1 MMRLVVVFFVLVTTV
16 LLGNGVAVAQVP
28 TLTHTIPYAVIP
40 GKTTSVTF
48 NGDGLLDAVSAWT
61 NIPGAEARLVPQPA
75 GKGDSAP
82 NPKKAKFD
90 VAVPATAVPGVYGVR
105 VTTKGGATNL
115 RLITVDD
122 LPTIAED
129 TTNKTV
135 AQAQQLKLPIAV
147 DGVCEPETYDYFKF
161 RAEAGQRIAVDVV
174 ARRMGSTLDPVVR
187 LLDAAGHEL
196 AYADDDEST
205 GPDGRFTC
213 RIQKSG
219 EYFLELRDIR
229 YAGGS
234 THRYHLRIGDFPLL
248 ATPYPMGVQAG
259 TTSLVEAVGYDV
271 GALKPLRTAVP
282 ANFSGKQLPLAAR
295 YDGGQGSGF
304 TLLAVAPAAEQT
316 ESEPND
322 TQETASPL
330 MLNGAINGRFEQP
343 KDRDHFQLEAKKGQ
357 RFRFVGR
364 TRGFGSPTDLFLR
377 IRDKDGKVVAE
388 AEDAGLEE
396 GVLDYTFA
404 ADGTYFLAVEDLLG
418 RGGPQF
424 TYRIE
429 IEPYQPSFSLAV
441 DLAKFD
447 VPHGGVAKGKVTAT
461 RVGFTGPI
469 TLKAEFLGEAHGIT
483 ATGTI
488 PEGKNDGVLTIIV
501 PKTAPLGSVTDMR
514 IVGEGAVDKEGKQKL
529 TAVAS
534 AIIPLRTLLGGL
546 ANPPLDLVERLPI
559 SVAPPVADFL
569 KLSTST
575 KTVVLPQLIG
585 KATLVV
591 KVEKLNKFDAPVKL
605 AIEGLPGGVS
615 AKVGEIEK
623 GKNETTI
630 EFSTSRTAA
639 ALDQTFRLTASAVLV
654 DQPKSYVV
662 EDLTLRIAPAV
673 EAQATAPAA
682 LVPGTKQTVKIEI
695 TRHAKAAP
703 ITLSWKSLPKGVAGA
718 KEWTIAADQ
727 KSGTAELT
735 IDAKAPLGP
744 GVGRLSAIT
753 DVDGRKASIDLGTVS
768 LVVAPQAAPTA
779 AKPVEKKPAA
789 AQEAAPKQT
798 VDKKEAN
805 KQTAGK

>member
-1 MMRLVVVFFVLVTTV
+1 MMRLVVKLFVLANIVF
-16 LLGNGVAVAQVP
+16 VAHGIATAQVP
-28 TLTHTIPYAVIP
+28 TLSHTVPYAVVP
-40 GKTTSVTF
+40 GKTTGVTF
-48 NGDGLLDAVSAWT
+48 HGDGLLEAVSVST
-61 NIPGAEARLVPQPA
+61 SIPGAEARFVPQPA
-75 GKGDSAP
+75 GKGASAP
-82 NPKKAKFD
+82 SPKIAKFD
-90 VAVPATAVPGVYGVR
+90 VTVPATTVPGVYGVR
-105 VTTKGGATNL
+105 VTTKAGATNL

-122 LPTIAED
+122 LPTIAEE
-129 TTNKTV
+129 TTNKSV
-135 AQAQQLKLPIAV
+135 AKAQPLKLPIAV
-147 DGVCEPETYDYFKF
+147 DGVAEAESYDYFKF
-161 RAEAGQRIAVDVV
+161 HAEAGQRIAVDVV

-187 LLDAAGHEL
+187 LLDSAGHEL

-205 GPDGRFTC
+205 GPDGRFTY
-213 RIQKSG
+213 RIQKTG
-219 EYFLELRDIR
+219 DYLLELRDIR
-229 YAGGS
+229 YTGGA

-282 ANFSGKQLPLAAR
+282 ANYSGKQLPLAAR

-330 MLNGAINGRFEQP
+330 TLGGAINGRFETP
-343 KDRDHFQLEAKKGQ
+343 KDRDRFQLEGKKGS

-377 IRDKDGKVVAE
+377 MLDKDGKVVAE

-396 GVLDYTFA
+396 GVLDYAFA
-404 ADGTYFLAVEDLLG
+404 ADGAYFLAVEDLLG

-441 DLAKFD
+441 DVAKFD

-461 RVGFTGPI
+461 RVGFNGPI

-483 ATGTI
+483 AVGSI
-488 PEGKNDGVLTIIV
+488 PEGKNDGVLTITV
-501 PKTAPLGSVTDMR
+501 PKTAPLGSVVDVR

-529 TAVAS
+529 TAFAS
-534 AIIPLRTLLGGL
+534 AAVPLRTLLGGL
-546 ANPPLDLVERLPI
+546 ANPPLDLLERLPV

-569 KLSTST
+569 KLTTST
-575 KTVVLPQLIG
+575 KTVVLPQLVG
-585 KATLVV
+585 KAMLVV

-605 AIEGLPGGVS
+605 AIEGLPAGVS
-615 AKVGEIEK
+615 AKVADIEK

-630 EFSTSRTAA
+630 EFSASRTAA

-654 DQPKSYVV
+654 DQPKSYAV

-673 EAQATAPAA
+673 EAQAAASAA

-703 ITLSWKSLPKGVAGA
+703 ITLSWKSLPKGVTGA
-718 KEWTIAADQ
+718 KEWTVAADQ
-727 KSGTAELT
+727 KSAAAELT
-735 IDAKAPLGP
+735 VDAKAPLGP
-744 GVGRLSAIT
+744 AVGRLSATT
-753 DVDGRKASIDLGTVS
+753 DVDGRKATIDLGTVS
-768 LVVAPQAAPTA
+768 LVVAAPSAPTA
-779 AKPVEKKPAA
+779 AKPAAAKPAA
-789 AQEAAPKQT
+789 TEAAPKQT
-798 VDKKEAN
+798 ADKKEAD

>member
-1 MMRLVVVFFVLVTTV
+1 MMRLAIALFVLATTV
-16 LLGNGVAVAQVP
+16 LAGNGVAVAQVP
-28 TLTHTIPYAVIP
+28 TLTHTSPYAVVP
-40 GKTTSVTF
+40 GKTTDVTF
-48 NGDGLLDAVSAWT
+48 NGDGMLDALSMWT

-82 NPKKAKFD
+82 NPKKAKFN
-90 VAVPATAVPGVYGVR
+90 VTVPATAVPGIYGVR
-105 VTTKGGATNL
+105 VTTKAGATNL

-122 LPTIAED
+122 LPTIGEE

-135 AQAQQLKLPIAV
+135 AQAQSLKLPIAV
-147 DGVCEPETYDYFKF
+147 DGVAEPETYDFFKF
-161 RAEAGQRIAVDVV
+161 GAEAGQRVSIEVV

-205 GPDGRFTC
+205 GPDGRLSY

-219 EYFLELRDIR
+219 EYFIELRDIR

-234 THRYHLRIGDFPLL
+234 SYRYHLRIGDFPLL
-248 ATPYPMGVQAG
+248 ATPYPIGVQTG

-271 GALKPLRTAVP
+271 GALAPLRTAVP
-282 ANFSGKQLPLAAR
+282 ADFSGKQLPLAAR
-295 YDGGQGSGF
+295 YDRGHGSGF
-304 TLLAVAPAAEQT
+304 TLLAVAPSAEQT
-316 ESEPND
+316 ESEPNGAR
-322 TQETASPL
+322 ENASPL
-330 MLNGAINGRFEQP
+330 TLSGAINGRFEKP
-343 KDRDHFQLEAKKGQ
+343 KDRDCFQLEGKKGT

-377 IRDKDGKVVAE
+377 MYDKDGKTVAE

-396 GVLDYTFA
+396 GVLDYAFA
-404 ADGTYFLAVEDLLG
+404 ADSAYYLAVEDLLG

-429 IEPYQPSFSLAV
+429 IEPYQPSFALAIDV
-441 DLAKFD
+441 AKFD

-469 TLKAEFLGEAHGIT
+469 TLRADFLSEAQGIT

-488 PEGKNDGVLTIIV
+488 PEGKNDGVLTITV
-501 PKTAPLGSVTDMR
+501 PKSVPQGAVVDVR
-514 IVGEGAVDKEGKQKL
+514 IVGEGSVDKEGKQKL
-529 TAVAS
+529 TAVA
-534 AIIPLRTLLGGL
+534 AATVPLRTLLGGL

-569 KLSTST
+569 KLTTST
-575 KTVVLPQLIG
+575 KTVVLPQLVG
-585 KATLVV
+585 KATLAV

-605 AIEGLPGGVS
+605 AVEGLPNGVS

-630 EFSTSRTAA
+630 EFSASRTAA

-673 EAQATAPAA
+673 EAQVTAPAA

-703 ITLSWKSLPKGVAGA
+703 ITLSWTSLPKGVAGG
-718 KEWTIAADQ
+718 KDWTIAADQ

-735 IDAKAPLGP
+735 VDAKAPLGP
-744 GVGRLSAIT
+744 GVGRLTATT
-753 DVDGRKASIDLGTVS
+753 DVEGRKASIDLGMVE
-768 LVVAPQAAPTA
+768 LVVAPQTAPTA
-779 AKPVEKKPAA
+779 AKPADKKPAA
-789 AQEAAPKQT
+789 KEAAPKQT
-798 VDKKEAN
+798 ADKKEAD